1 MRTLH
6 FLLSAAFL
14 TCSTAVSAQNTIY
27 SYAIGNWR
35 TGPTV
40 EISPLFETTEMF
52 TTPQLIAWV
61 RHEWPESFTDTTDI
75 DVQRFA
81 TIEEGSESRSILKA
95 KYGVRKLPVHVRAGP
110 HATDTGGTGKA
121 RHAVHGRTPVR
132 GADHAKQV
140 AELGRCTPPWSWHRG
155 THCGIAHRL
164 GEMGADVTPLRCTLF
179 HGAA

>member
-1 MRTLH
+1 M
-6 FLLSAAFL
+6 
-14 TCSTAVSAQNTIY
+14 SAQNTIY

-81 TIEEGSESRSILKA
+81 TIEEGSESRTILKA
-95 KYGVRKLPVHVRAGP
+95 KYGVRKLPVHMFEQDP
-110 HATDTGGTGKA
+110 MP
-121 RHAVHGRTPVR
+121 RTPAAPAKPSTQSA
-132 GADHAKQV
+132 GAP
-140 AELGRCTPPWSWHRG
+140 R
-155 THCGIAHRL
+155 
-164 GEMGADVTPLRCTLF
+164 
-179 HGAA
+179 

>member
-40 EISPLFETTEMF
+40 EISPLFETAEMF

-95 KYGVRKLPVHVRAGP
+95 KYGVRKLPVHIFEKDP
-110 HATDTGGTGKA
+110 MP
-121 RHAVHGRTPVR
+121 RTPAAPAKPAMQST
-132 GADHAKQV
+132 GAP
-140 AELGRCTPPWSWHRG
+140 R
-155 THCGIAHRL
+155 
-164 GEMGADVTPLRCTLF
+164 
-179 HGAA
+179 